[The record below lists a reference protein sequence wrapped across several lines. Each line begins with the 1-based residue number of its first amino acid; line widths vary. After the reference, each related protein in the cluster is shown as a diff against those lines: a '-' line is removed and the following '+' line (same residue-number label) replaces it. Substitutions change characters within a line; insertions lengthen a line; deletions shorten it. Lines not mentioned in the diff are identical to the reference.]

1 MENQREIYE
10 ALLAGETLI
19 HAKGFK
25 LIMLENG
32 VMVDAKTLLRKE
44 QHFTWPEDWQ
54 IYTIPK
60 WYENIP
66 DGGVLCVCGTS
77 ESIRLIESFVLKCIS
92 PDSAAVPIFR
102 TKDYDGGDW
111 WYLCRPATKQEIQ
124 VFMENAPE
132 DL

>member
-1 MENQREIYE
+1 MNNQREIYE
-10 ALLAGETLI
+10 ALLAGETLTSE
-19 HAKGFK
+19 GVDVFFK
-25 LIMLENG
+25 NG
-32 VMVDAKTLLRKE
+32 ELRTSE
-44 QHFTWPEDWQ
+44 GIRCTYTFVYPEDWQ
-54 IYTIPK
+54 IYKEPAK